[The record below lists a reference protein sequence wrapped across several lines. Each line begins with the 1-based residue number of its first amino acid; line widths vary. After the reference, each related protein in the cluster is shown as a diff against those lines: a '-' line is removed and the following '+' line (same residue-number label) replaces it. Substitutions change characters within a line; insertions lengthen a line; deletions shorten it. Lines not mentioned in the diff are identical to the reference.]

1 MEPIISPWIVYLIHV
16 ASVISFVSTLIAI
29 FSGLGVALTAIFLVI
44 EDKDLEIGN
53 MRKALKVSTIVF
65 AISVVVSIIVPDRE
79 TMLAILTLSFVTPDN
94 ITLVQDNL
102 VDFIQRV
109 VEACRGVK

>member
-1 MEPIISPWIVYLIHV
+1 MEPIISPWIIYLIHV
-16 ASVISFVSTLIAI
+16 TSVTSCVANLIALFSVI
-29 FSGLGVALTAIFLVI
+29 GVALTAIFSAI
-44 EDKDLEIGN
+44 EDEDIEFGN
-53 MRKALKVSTIVF
+53 MRKAFKVSTIVF

-79 TMLAILTLSFVTPDN
+79 TMLAMLTLSFVTPDN